1 MVQTDLRFH
10 YSAVE
15 DRIAAA
21 VADTQGSATV
31 LWLTRKTVGKFL
43 DALAEFVSRTS
54 PGVLTAPGHAA
65 EVLGFEHEHAIVQAG
80 GEGAFKPVGS
90 KLRIDPAPR
99 LVDTVNLSHLQTG
112 QSRLVLRARQQ
123 QIAIDLPRETLHLVY
138 DQLRALAEHAGWKLD
153 LKVPWQRPGAGAPS
167 AVH

>member
-1 MVQTDLRFH
+1 MMQSDLRFH

-21 VADTQGSATV
+21 LADTQGGTAV
-31 LWLTRKTVGKFL
+31 LWLTRIMVGRFL

-80 GEGAFKPVGS
+80 GEGAFKPVAS
-90 KLRIDPAPR
+90 RLMIDPAPR
-99 LVDTVNLSHLQTG
+99 LVDTVNLSQLQTG
-112 QSRLVLRARQQ
+112 QSRIVLRARQQ
-123 QIAIDLPRETLHLVY
+123 QIAMDLPREALHLVY
-138 DQLRALAEHAGWKLD
+138 HQLRALAEHAGWKLD
-153 LKVPWQRPGAGAPS
+153 LKVPWQSPGAGPPP